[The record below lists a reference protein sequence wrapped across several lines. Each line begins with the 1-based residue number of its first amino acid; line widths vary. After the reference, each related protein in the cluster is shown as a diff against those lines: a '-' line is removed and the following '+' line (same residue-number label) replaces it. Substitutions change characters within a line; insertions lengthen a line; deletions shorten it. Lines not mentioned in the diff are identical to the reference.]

1 MLPHFGGVLAPL
13 EGIGPE
19 QIRIQALVDR
29 VKNDPSIKE
38 VILATGTNV
47 EGESTASYIANILE
61 QFSVRVT
68 RIASGVPIGGD
79 LKYVDHV
86 TLKRALEKRHAF

>member
-1 MLPHFGGVLAPL
+1 M

-19 QIRIQALVDR
+19 QIRVEEM
-29 VKNDPSIKE
+29 VKRIINDSTIKE

-47 EGESTASYIANILE
+47 EGESTASYIAKILA
-61 QFSVRVT
+61 QYPVTVT